1 MTVNPRA
8 ADGGMPSRKGPI
20 PRLAK
25 ALLFLFIS
33 MFGLLGIRLI
43 PSTFAGGWKPAVTL
57 LVALG
62 LIAIVLIEV
71 VRTQKR

>member
-1 MTVNPRA
+1 VNHRA
-8 ADGGMPSRKGPI
+8 PDGGMPSRKGPL
-20 PRLAK
+20 PLLMK

-43 PSTFAGGWKPAVTL
+43 PSTFAGGRMPAITL

-62 LIAIVLIEV
+62 LIAIVLFEV
-71 VRTQKR
+71 VRKQKR